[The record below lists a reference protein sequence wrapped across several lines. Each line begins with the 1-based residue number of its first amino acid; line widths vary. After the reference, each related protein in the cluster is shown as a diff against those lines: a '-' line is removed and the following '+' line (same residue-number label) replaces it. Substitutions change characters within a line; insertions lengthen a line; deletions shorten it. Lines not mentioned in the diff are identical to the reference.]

1 MILLMPLRY
10 VVVVFLLFVRYI
22 KIIVD
27 VECFLVLVTLLL
39 FEK

>member
-1 MILLMPLRY
+1 MPSRY

-27 VECFLVLVTLLL
+27 VGCFSVVVTLLL